1 MPCIGFWE
9 VAQKLS
15 STLYEVIYIM
25 ANASPSRLGL
35 IEGGSDNK
43 ALFLKVFAGEV
54 LTAFQESTVTD
65 DKFMK
70 RTITSGKS
78 AQFPILGKISAAYH
92 TPGAEITGLTVPANE
107 QVITID
113 DLLIS
118 HSFIANIDEAM
129 NHYDVRGPYATEM
142 GRALAYQQDK
152 HLLQLAILA
161 ARGSAPVTTEAGG
174 GSVTDAAFLTDTTG
188 EKLIAGLFAAAQK
201 LDEKYIPED
210 DRFVFLNPAAYYL
223 LAQNTKIMNRFWGGE
238 GEYAG
243 AKVLRIA
250 GLNVVKTN
258 HAPFGSNIS
267 SGVAAGTDTKYAVNA
282 TNTIGVVAHK
292 ASIGTVN
299 LLDMAVESQY
309 DIRRQGT
316 LMVAKY
322 AKGHGILRPAAAV
335 ELKTA

>member
-1 MPCIGFWE
+1 
-9 VAQKLS
+9 
-15 STLYEVIYIM
+15 M

-35 IEGGSDNK
+35 VEGGSDNK

-54 LTAFQESTVTD
+54 LTAFKEATVTE
-65 DKFMK
+65 DKFQT
-70 RTITSGKS
+70 RTIASGKS

-92 TPGAEITGLTVPANE
+92 TPGTEITGLNVPANE

-142 GRALAYQQDK
+142 GRALAYQMDK
-152 HLLQLAILA
+152 HKLQLAILA

-174 GSVTDAAFLTDTTG
+174 GSVTSATLLTDTTG
-188 EKLIAGLFAAAQK
+188 EALVAALFAAAQK

-210 DRFVFLNPAAYYL
+210 DRWVFLNPQAYYL

-258 HAPFGSNIS
+258 HAPFGSTVSN
-267 SGVAAGTDTKYAVNA
+267 GTVAAGTDNKYAGA
-282 TNTIGVVAHK
+282 FTNTVGIVSHK
-292 ASIGTVN
+292 AAIGTVK
-299 LLDMAVESQY
+299 LMDLAMESQY

-322 AKGHGILRPAAAV
+322 AMGHGILRPAAAV